1 MHGAS
6 FFQDHA
12 SSQEADA
19 SQDVRRHPSRRISGD
34 LAEYIEGK
42 GGEERRA
49 DGHQAEGAVPSR
61 APHELSFQADDES
74 EQARQQDLAK
84 QL

>member
-1 MHGAS
+1 
-6 FFQDHA
+6 
-12 SSQEADA
+12 
-19 SQDVRRHPSRRISGD
+19 
-34 LAEYIEGK
+34 LAEYVEGN